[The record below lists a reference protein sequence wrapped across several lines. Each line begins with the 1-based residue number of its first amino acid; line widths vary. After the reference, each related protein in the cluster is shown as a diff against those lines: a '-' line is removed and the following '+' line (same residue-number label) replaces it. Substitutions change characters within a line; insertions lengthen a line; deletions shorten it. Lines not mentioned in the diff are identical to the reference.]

1 MGYLLSESLNSHQRA
16 TWVYHHRDQMDSAR
30 YQELLAK
37 DAELKALLE
46 ALEKEKVARDP
57 NYVLPALAQ
66 NPDLQY
72 SKDFVTAAY
81 NPVPVATQTPTVSD
95 GGRVCWK
102 RLLPWWLL
110 QRWPW
115 PSLTSVR

>member
-1 MGYLLSESLNSHQRA
+1 M
-16 TWVYHHRDQMDSAR
+16 YHHRDQMDSAR

-37 DAELKALLE
+37 DAELKARLE

-95 GGRVCWK
+95 GTVGKVFFWIFVILILVLAVGMVVYFVCIK
-102 RLLPWWLL
+102 EYPD
-110 QRWPW
+110 
-115 PSLTSVR
+115 SY